1 MKQIIIG
8 FLLIIVLV
16 QDILTIKIS
25 ESLSYIDEL
34 LVLVVFAFLIIK
46 IITRKV
52 LYKSTITLL
61 VLLLIFILVATFN
74 TVLIS
79 DFSQYTIL
87 GIFLYI
93 KGILF
98 FIGIRE
104 MNFKVKDL
112 IFVSRM
118 LNVVGVTIVVFAI
131 VDLFFYEQFRSIIGS
146 ISRVDIRYGI
156 VSVQSLFVHPGTYGW
171 FLMFLFLKNI
181 LEYKQSQN
189 KKNLVLTIMFL
200 LFSLLSLR
208 FKVILSIIPIIIY
221 ALLKS
226 KKSFVTTSLVV
237 LSSLFLFS
245 GLFIDLVSLT
255 IDRYIDIDFNKSA
268 RKALYLFSF
277 VIAIDYFPLGVGI
290 GNYGS
295 LYSKLDYSEV
305 YYKYGLNN
313 VWGLTPDNPMWVT
326 DTFWPAILGETGAL
340 GLLIYLLIFIK
351 IFFIL
356 IKNYKQESDS
366 TIKKTFALMAI
377 FVFIQAFIESAGE
390 QIYLNS
396 PQYLVLFGFIGMVIS
411 SRNSKH

>member
-1 MKQIIIG
+1 
-8 FLLIIVLV
+8 
-16 QDILTIKIS
+16 
-25 ESLSYIDEL
+25 
-34 LVLVVFAFLIIK
+34 
-46 IITRKV
+46 
-52 LYKSTITLL
+52 
-61 VLLLIFILVATFN
+61 
-74 TVLIS
+74 
-79 DFSQYTIL
+79 
-87 GIFLYI
+87 
-93 KGILF
+93 
-98 FIGIRE
+98 